1 MEVVRCGRSRA
12 GLIEDNA
19 VLVHKRAA
27 RRVQIEDG
35 VLAAPGFKVG
45 KIKVAGAICKLV
57 ARSVGVLDGA
67 DFSRERRVLI
77 KQRCEGLAAI

>member
-27 RRVQIEDG
+27 RRVQIEEG
-35 VLAAPGFKVG
+35 VLAVPGFKVG
-45 KIKVAGAICKLV
+45 KVKVAGAICKLV
-57 ARSVGVLDGA
+57 AGSVGALDGA